1 MYNRRYTGK
10 IELAVLDTAGT
21 FCDGPGDL
29 RSRWPLDDLR
39 GCKAP
44 VVPFYEALK
53 AFDLDCDW
61 ATIRKPMGNFKPTHL
76 RMLLSDPEVA
86 AQFRE
91 KHGRDWTEEDFDKIL
106 ATFRPLMSKYIVD
119 PDLAKPIDGALE
131 CIAALRDAEILVG
144 CDTGYYAEDSKNLNK
159 YLEDTYGLKFD
170 VTTNS
175 EKVPGRPSPFMVFD
189 CMLAAYEIN
198 KRVIPVESVVKID
211 DTAAGMYCGNNAG
224 AWTIGLYA
232 SGSNDYDQ
240 LVQSKPDYLVPSVK
254 YVADVIFHEIEPRLR
269 RGERPGQG
277 LAETITIR

>member
-53 AFDLDCDW
+53 QFDLECDW

-76 RMLLSDPEVA
+76 RMLLSDPEVK
-86 AQFRE
+86 AQFYE
-91 KHGRDWTEEDFDKIL
+91 KYGRDWNQDDFDKIL
-106 ATFRPLMSKYIVD
+106 AAFRPLMSKYIVD

-131 CIAALRDAEILVG
+131 CIDALRDAEILVG
-144 CDTGYYAEDSKNLNK
+144 CDTGYYEEDSNNLNK

-189 CMLAAYEIN
+189 CMLSAYKMTE
-198 KRVIPVESVVKID
+198 KVIPVESVVKID

-232 SGSNDYDQ
+232 SGSNTYDQ
-240 LVQSKPDYLVPSVK
+240 LALSKPDYLVPSVK
-254 YVADVIFHEIEPRLR
+254 YVSDIIFYEIEPRLR

-277 LAETITIR
+277 LVETITIK